1 MHVFVS
7 ILKQSL
13 CWHHLHNVKMPK
25 QFADL
30 LHKLELKGSE
40 IIENS
45 RGLWQKMSGAFFG
58 SMMEISSITLEE
70 VTTVFVDPDNCKL
83 SPNALIET

>member
-30 LHKLELKGSE
+30 LHKLELKGSD

-45 RGLWQKMSGAFFG
+45 RGL
-58 SMMEISSITLEE
+58 
-70 VTTVFVDPDNCKL
+70 
-83 SPNALIET
+83 